1 VRSRGQAA
9 PAAGSY
15 DHDVPVTVAVILM
28 VAGVLVAATALVVA
42 VWAGL
47 DRPLRVAARGG
58 VVGREG
64 RGVLLRDGDGL
75 VFVRRMRRYLLPLQP
90 EPDQAVRRLTRGQ
103 GRELLAD
110 VFRGPDHVVHT
121 VAALD
126 DRDVARLTSAAG
138 VRRRVTPRALVPRV
152 AAAVFALGVVPTVPW
167 LGVWL
172 TGVTVDATVTNHF
185 LSPEGWDCTVTWP
198 AADESVRR
206 QDVECADEAAVGQG
220 MAVRAL
226 APPFDGAILAFD
238 DGVVRASVVGVVSFV
253 GLAGLVGRAV
263 LTMRRR
269 SVTLWPM
276 TASVP
281 GFDGSMPND
290 ERRRARL
297 LPLYDLAQAVQQ
309 AERHGDVED
318 NDLFRSRGRA
328 LWSMLRGPVLAGLAA
343 VPFCA
348 LYGAA
353 VMQSAEYGVVTAGL
367 GLVLVVVLV
376 VRRVRR
382 TRAGM
387 TQADGWTTW
396 NQAAA
401 WRRFDGQVFAV
412 LFDAGGAVWWIPVD
426 RVFAPGA
433 RVEIG
438 GRLERDALCSLRANS
453 VDLLTL
459 GPTERL
465 SPADAVALRE
475 ELVRALLAS
484 TRRAS
489 AAQPQT

>member
-1 VRSRGQAA
+1 
-9 PAAGSY
+9 
-15 DHDVPVTVAVILM
+15 
-28 VAGVLVAATALVVA
+28 
-42 VWAGL
+42 
-47 DRPLRVAARGG
+47 
-58 VVGREG
+58 
-64 RGVLLRDGDGL
+64 
-75 VFVRRMRRYLLPLQP
+75 
-90 EPDQAVRRLTRGQ
+90 
-103 GRELLAD
+103 
-110 VFRGPDHVVHT
+110 
-121 VAALD
+121 
-126 DRDVARLTSAAG
+126 
-138 VRRRVTPRALVPRV
+138 
-152 AAAVFALGVVPTVPW
+152 
-167 LGVWL
+167 
-172 TGVTVDATVTNHF
+172 
-185 LSPEGWDCTVTWP
+185 
-198 AADESVRR
+198 
-206 QDVECADEAAVGQG
+206 
-220 MAVRAL
+220 MAVRAP
-226 APPFDGAILAFD
+226 APPFDGAILAVD

-269 SVTLWPM
+269 SVTLWPI
-276 TASVP
+276 TAAVP

-297 LPLYDLAQAVQQ
+297 LPLYDLAHAVQQ

-328 LWSMLRGPVLAGLAA
+328 LWTMLRGPVLAAVAA

-348 LYGAA
+348 LYAAA
-353 VMQSAEYGVVTAGL
+353 VMQSAEYGAVTAGL

-387 TQADGWTTW
+387 TQANGWTTW

-401 WRRFDGQVFAV
+401 WRRFDGRVFAV
-412 LFDAGGAVWWIPVD
+412 LFDARGALWWIPVD

-438 GRLERDALCSLRANS
+438 GRLERDAVCSLRANA

-489 AAQPQT
+489 AVQRQT